1 MLAFENII
9 LPVAKEYNPQL
20 ILVSAGFDAAKGDP
34 SSGYQEGQK
43 VFTKIKTTDDN
54 QNHRINI
61 RDNLQFRMANNSA
74 INPTSRLT
82 D

>member
-34 SSGYQEGQK
+34 SSGYQEVQK
-43 VFTKIKTTDDN
+43 FLRELIQQTTKSSNKNYNIEWN
-54 QNHRINI
+54 GIN
-61 RDNLQFRMANNSA
+61 
-74 INPTSRLT
+74 
-82 D
+82 

>member
-34 SSGYQEGQK
+34 SSGYQEEQK
-43 VFTKIKTTDDN
+43 LLRELKQQTTIKI
-54 QNHRINI
+54 IE
-61 RDNLQFRMANNSA
+61 
-74 INPTSRLT
+74 
-82 D
+82 